1 MAGDQDPGMTD
12 KALVLFSGGQ
22 DSTVSLAWALERF
35 ARVETIGFH
44 YGQKH
49 RIELDV
55 RPKVLWAIRRDFPAW
70 AEKLGE
76 DHMVEIE
83 ALGQMSDTAL
93 TRDVA
98 IRFEAN
104 GLPNTFVPGRNLLFL
119 TFAATTAYRRD
130 LRRLVL
136 GVCETDYSGYPDCRN
151 DTMKAMQL
159 ALNLGM
165 DSRFVVET
173 PLMWI
178 DKAETWRL
186 TERLGGAK
194 LVEIIRRETHSC
206 YHGDRERH
214 CHAAPGLRR
223 SRWPGSRTRMNK
235 ISYSGYRFPP
245 EIIQQAIWL
254 YLRFTLSLRDVE
266 DLLAERGVAV
276 SYETVRRWVNHF
288 GPMIAADL
296 RKRRLK
302 PHTTW
307 HLDEVY
313 LKIDGR
319 MVYLWRAVDAEGEVL
334 DVLVQSKRNK
344 HAALKLMRKLLKKYA
359 FVPERLVTDDLRSY
373 SAAVRELG
381 IKRRHERGLWKNNR
395 AENSHQ
401 PTRRR
406 ERKMQRFKS
415 AGSTQKF
422 LSTHAAVY
430 NTFNVQRH
438 LISAQTHRALRGV
451 AMTTWRTAVAAA

>member
-1 MAGDQDPGMTD
+1 
-12 KALVLFSGGQ
+12 
-22 DSTVSLAWALERF
+22 
-35 ARVETIGFH
+35 
-44 YGQKH
+44 
-49 RIELDV
+49 
-55 RPKVLWAIRRDFPAW
+55 
-70 AEKLGE
+70 
-76 DHMVEIE
+76 
-83 ALGQMSDTAL
+83 
-93 TRDVA
+93 
-98 IRFEAN
+98 
-104 GLPNTFVPGRNLLFL
+104 
-119 TFAATTAYRRD
+119 
-130 LRRLVL
+130 
-136 GVCETDYSGYPDCRN
+136 
-151 DTMKAMQL
+151 MK
-159 ALNLGM
+159 
-165 DSRFVVET
+165 
-173 PLMWI
+173 
-178 DKAETWRL
+178 
-186 TERLGGAK
+186 
-194 LVEIIRRETHSC
+194 
-206 YHGDRERH
+206 
-214 CHAAPGLRR
+214 
-223 SRWPGSRTRMNK
+223 K
-235 ISYSGYRFPP
+235 ISYRGYRFPP
-245 EIIQQAIWL
+245 EIIHQAIWL

-302 PHTTW
+302 PHGTW

-373 SAAVRELG
+373 SAAVHVLG
-381 IKRRHERGLWKNNR
+381 IEHCHERGRWMNNR

-415 AGSTQKF
+415 VGSAQKF

-430 NTFNVQRH
+430 NIFNVQRH
-438 LISAQTHRALRGV
+438 LTSAQTHHVLRAA
-451 AMTTWRTAVAAA
+451 AMDKWRTAVAAV